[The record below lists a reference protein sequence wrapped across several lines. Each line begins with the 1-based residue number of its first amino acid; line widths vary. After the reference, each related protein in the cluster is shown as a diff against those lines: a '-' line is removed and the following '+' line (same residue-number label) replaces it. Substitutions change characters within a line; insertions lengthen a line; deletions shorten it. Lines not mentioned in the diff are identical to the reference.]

1 MNANK
6 WFSAPVFTLCLCI
19 LPVWGE
25 GLQSWIDDPLR
36 AQPVQLQG
44 GVTLPDASQ
53 VSCMVAVDFSQ
64 PLELRDAVDT
74 ALCNNPQIRATWAQ
88 IKAQT
93 GVLGEARAAYLPTI
107 SGSVS
112 RLRNTTTYGSG
123 SREPGTSSTGN
134 QYYGSLNW
142 RLFDFGGRAA
152 NREEANQML
161 LSAIAGH
168 DASLQKTMATVIQA
182 YFEVATSQAVMA
194 AREQISQLAQQ
205 TLDVAQRREQKG
217 ASSQDDTLQAS
228 TALAKAELNKMRAQG
243 DYLKNL
249 TLLKQ
254 AMAIDLNTP
263 VSLPP
268 QPERVIPADIRE
280 LGRWLKEA
288 EARHPAIQ
296 QARAKWRADR
306 EKITVTRSEGLPT
319 ADLTA
324 HISRNGF
331 PNQGLSTINQTS
343 RDIGITVS
351 IPLFEGFSR
360 NYKIMEARAQAE
372 QSEAQMEETTAQIL
386 TDVVKAYADAK
397 TAVGVLTASD
407 RLLNAAQASVASAK
421 RRYANNVADILEV
434 LNAQSSLAD
443 AQQQRIEAIAQWRS
457 ARLSLLANTGILSQ
471 LSGTADE

>member
-6 WFSAPVFTLCLCI
+6 WFSAPLCTLCLFI
-19 LPVWGE
+19 QPVWGE
-25 GLQSWIDDPLR
+25 GLQSWIDDPLM
-36 AQPVQLQG
+36 AQPVQLQR

-53 VSCMVAVDFSQ
+53 VSCMNAVDFSQ

-107 SGSVS
+107 NGSVS

-123 SREPGTSSTGN
+123 SREPGMTSTGN

-161 LSAIAGH
+161 LAAIAGH
-168 DASLQKTMATVIQA
+168 DASLQKTMASVIQA
-182 YFEVATSQAVMA
+182 YFEVATRQAA
-194 AREQISQLAQQ
+194 LTAREQISQLAQQ

-228 TALAKAELNKMRAQG
+228 TALAKAELNEMHARG
-243 DYLKNL
+243 DYQKDLA
-249 TLLKQ
+249 LLKQ
-254 AMAIDLNTP
+254 AMAVDPATP
-263 VSLPP
+263 VTLPP
-268 QPERVIPADIRE
+268 LPERVIPSDIRD
-280 LGRWLKEA
+280 LSLWLKEA
-288 EARHPAIQ
+288 ESRHPAIQ
-296 QARAKWRADR
+296 EARAKWRADQ

-324 HISRNGF
+324 HISKNGF

-372 QSEAQMEETTAQIL
+372 QSEAQMEDTTAQIL

-421 RRYANNVADILEV
+421 RRYADNVADILEV

-471 LSGTADE
+471 LSGTKE